1 MLPPEIEEG
10 NNEYKCYFKDIKKD
24 RFVGLSTQMNW
35 RLNEGN
41 GLCYYYIGV
50 NDNGTIYDK
59 LTSKQIKYSL
69 TILNQLV
76 KNNNSIIT
84 KKDKNI
90 EGEKV
95 WFKVEIKRIKMVK
108 KFSEYRIL
116 LLGDTKTGKSTF
128 IANLIKNKLDKNGNG
143 KNYTFNHKHELVSGE
158 TSSISYFQLSVDDN
172 NYLFFDTPGNDKYI
186 YTLLK
191 IVQSI
196 DYNLVLYFPSL
207 EDNEWEYKKL
217 FFDYFE
223 LQNIPIINLNL
234 KSDSNDYPNINMNKL
249 INKKDFINYV
259 SPNFFKAEYNN
270 ELNFIVLNTYY
281 NMELGFLLSGYLQSG
296 TINKNDTLYWYINNK
311 IKIKVISISNSNA
324 KIDKVKG
331 PKTITLRIKILD
343 NKVDINIKNLK
354 YGFVTNKKDIN
365 IINTIGVE
373 WNKIIDNKNE
383 IICNSENNKIVLK
396 LQDSKYISCNNFNFR
411 ENLHNKLIINVSEK
425 VIGKIIDL

>member
-108 KFSEYRIL
+108 KYSEYRIL

-158 TSSISYFQLSVDDN
+158 TSSISYFQLYIDDN
-172 NYLFFDTPGNDKYI
+172 
-186 YTLLK
+186 
-191 IVQSI
+191 S
-196 DYNLVLYFPSL
+196 
-207 EDNEWEYKKL
+207 
-217 FFDYFE
+217 
-223 LQNIPIINLNL
+223 
-234 KSDSNDYPNINMNKL
+234 
-249 INKKDFINYV
+249 
-259 SPNFFKAEYNN
+259 
-270 ELNFIVLNTYY
+270 
-281 NMELGFLLSGYLQSG
+281 LLS
-296 TINKNDTLYWYINNK
+296 
-311 IKIKVISISNSNA
+311 
-324 KIDKVKG
+324 
-331 PKTITLRIKILD
+331 R
-343 NKVDINIKNLK
+343 
-354 YGFVTNKKDIN
+354 
-365 IINTIGVE
+365 
-373 WNKIIDNKNE
+373 
-383 IICNSENNKIVLK
+383 
-396 LQDSKYISCNNFNFR
+396 
-411 ENLHNKLIINVSEK
+411 
-425 VIGKIIDL
+425 